1 MICDADSGSADRLL
15 TLDFGRYLLDAG
27 VTPLLHPAIRGSR
40 REIPR
45 PAPSP
50 LFYAEAK
57 QYQATNPGA
66 LVRRAYDRLWGT
78 WRRLRRLYRFDE
90 AFLVVFCRRG
100 RLVELPI
107 EVDLGGLTIYS
118 ASVDL
123 SDTADHPERAST
135 IRFSAVKL
143 RRSLP

>member
-1 MICDADSGSADRLL
+1 MG
-15 TLDFGRYLLDAG
+15 AG
-27 VTPLLHPAIRGSR
+27 VTPLLHPAIRGSS
-40 REIPR
+40 REFPR
-45 PAPSP
+45 PAGSP
-50 LFYAEAK
+50 LFYVEAR

-123 SDTADHPERAST
+123 SDTADHPERVST
-135 IRFSAVKL
+135 IRFSAARL
-143 RRSLP
+143 RRTFP